1 MLAVV
6 CGLES
11 SVSSWWGREWGRE
24 ENDQRMKNVKDRRRK
39 LGSGGTLL
47 QMGEESAQ
55 PLQCVDLHTYHTTPR
70 CLISFS
76 CVLGQEHLFTSSTPC
91 PQGVSLALCALWAL
105 LFRHLCF
112 QLHKCEWAL
121 QGTWAAVVNHP
132 SVFGQGVACTS
143 PKCLRIG
150 KSQF

>member
-112 QLHKCEWAL
+112 QLHMCELSLAQQLPTGILLPQLPKYW
-121 QGTWAAVVNHP
+121 GTQPCATMP
-132 SVFGQGVACTS
+132 RSYYE
-143 PKCLRIG
+143 
-150 KSQF
+150 